1 MMLEQRR
8 VQNLFQEKV
17 VWFVVFAP
25 KLYLFFSWVHSFFF
39 SFFPVHR
46 MGIVRERA
54 GEFAN
59 GLVNFSNG
67 LHTCSSTG
75 TLHLH

>member
-1 MMLEQRR
+1 MVCSFCSQAI
-8 VQNLFQEKV
+8 
-17 VWFVVFAP
+17 FV
-25 KLYLFFSWVHSFFF
+25 LLLCTQLFFF
-39 SFFPVHR
+39 FFPVHR
-46 MGIVRERA
+46 MGIVREGV